1 MARMRCVE
9 SSRRV
14 GGWLSNVYEDDYIV
28 EKDDGSCYK
37 TFTTYEE
44 AKLYQDYLQQ
54 QENQE
59 KLVFEQKRTAD
70 ETAAL
75 RKATEERNR
84 IERER
89 PFRPPFPPPPRQVLD
104 PEYQEWL
111 QFKKATDPE
120 FAKWKREKEETARR
134 LEDAR
139 RRAAREAE
147 QKRIADE
154 LARKKKEDE
163 SRRKKEEELRPYE
176 DDILAKKKLPCQ
188 LRVKVAKE
196 TYREDVMIRCA
207 QDSAISVF
215 NALKQNPNLTPK
227 VRTIIAKKENPPVY
241 TPPVNNPSTTNIS
254 TPPADEDGI
263 GCFGWFVIF
272 AIIAGI
278 ILYITLIL
286 RGLL

>member
-1 MARMRCVE
+1 MAEKEFIEGTWRRKYEYVE
-9 SSRRV
+9 IFRDDRSCRKRFK
-14 GGWLSNVYEDDYIV
+14 WREEEDLAEAYYNHLQSLDNQL
-28 EKDDGSCYK
+28 K
-37 TFTTYEE
+37 TYH
-44 AKLYQDYLQQ
+44 
-54 QENQE
+54 
-59 KLVFEQKRTAD
+59 EQKRAAD
-70 ETAAL
+70 EQKRAADELEAL
-75 RKATEERNR
+75 RKATEEKNR

-134 LEDAR
+134 LEEAR

-207 QDSAISVF
+207 RDSAISVF

-263 GCFGWFVIF
+263 GCFGWFVII

-278 ILYITLIL
+278 ILYITNS
-286 RGLL
+286 

>member
-75 RKATEERNR
+75 RKATEERNK

-89 PFRPPFPPPPRQVLD
+89 PFRPPFPSPRQALD
-104 PEYQEWL
+104 PECLEWL
-111 QFKKATDPE
+111 QFKKAMDPE
-120 FAKWKREKEETARR
+120 FAKWKREKEEAARR
-134 LEDAR
+134 MEEAR

-154 LARKKKEDE
+154 FARKKKEDE

-176 DDILAKKKLPCQ
+176 DNILAKKKLPCQ

-207 QDSAISVF
+207 RDSAISVF

-254 TPPADEDGI
+254 TPPADEDEI
-263 GCFGWFVIF
+263 GCFGWFVII

-278 ILYITLIL
+278 ILYITNS
-286 RGLL
+286 

>member
-89 PFRPPFPPPPRQVLD
+89 AFRPPFPPPPRQVID

-120 FAKWKREKEETARR
+120 FAKWKREKEEAARR
-134 LEDAR
+134 MEEAR

-207 QDSAISVF
+207 RDSAISVF

-241 TPPVNNPSTTNIS
+241 TSPVNNPSTTNIS

-263 GCFGWFVIF
+263 GCFGWFCDYCNNSRNNTI
-272 AIIAGI
+272 
-278 ILYITLIL
+278 YN
-286 RGLL
+286 

>member
-89 PFRPPFPPPPRQVLD
+89 AFRPPFPPPPRQVID

-120 FAKWKREKEETARR
+120 FAKWKREKEEAARR
-134 LEDAR
+134 MEEAR

-176 DDILAKKKLPCQ
+176 DNILAKKKLPCQ

-207 QDSAISVF
+207 RDSAISVF

-241 TPPVNNPSTTNIS
+241 PPPVNNPSTTNIS

-263 GCFGWFVIF
+263 GCFGFVII

-278 ILYITLIL
+278 ILYITNS
-286 RGLL
+286 

>member
-89 PFRPPFPPPPRQVLD
+89 AFRSPFPPPPRQVID

-120 FAKWKREKEETARR
+120 FAKWKREKEEAARR
-134 LEDAR
+134 MEEAR

-176 DDILAKKKLPCQ
+176 DNILAKKKLPCQ

-207 QDSAISVF
+207 RDSAISVF
-215 NALKQNPNLTPK
+215 NVLKQNPNLTPK

-263 GCFGWFVIF
+263 GCFGWFVII

-278 ILYITLIL
+278 ILYITNY
-286 RGLL
+286 

>member
-37 TFTTYEE
+37 SFTTYEE

-89 PFRPPFPPPPRQVLD
+89 AFRPPFPPPPRQVID

-120 FAKWKREKEETARR
+120 FAKWKREKEEAARR
-134 LEDAR
+134 MEEAR

-207 QDSAISVF
+207 RDSAISVF

-227 VRTIIAKKENPPVY
+227 VRTIIAKEENPPVY
-241 TPPVNNPSTTNIS
+241 TPPVNNSPTTNIS
-254 TPPADEDGI
+254 STPTDKDGI
-263 GCFGWFVIF
+263 GWFGWFVILV
-272 AIIAGI
+272 IEI
-278 ILYITLIL
+278 ILIL
-286 RGLL
+286 YLTNS